1 LLANVA
7 AGPHVVHFKEGEFI
21 IKMSIYLSEYSNN
34 TSGDGYG
41 EKQMT
46 DFVCVDFVI
55 VVSDKGVLYFFCR

>member
-1 LLANVA
+1 MLANVA

-21 IKMSIYLSEYSNN
+21 IEMSIYLSVYSNN
-34 TSGDGYG
+34 TSGGGYG